1 MGKGLRYR
9 EHAVSCMLSDEEY
22 IELRRLC
29 AALGLPVW
37 HILLFG
43 MRRAAR
49 MLAKERPVSEP
60 S

>member
-9 EHAVSCMLSDEEY
+9 EHAVSCMLSDDEY

-49 MLAKERPVSEP
+49 ILAKEQRKSQ
-60 S
+60 

>member
-9 EHAVSCMLSDEEY
+9 EHAVACMLSDEEY

-29 AALGLPVW
+29 AALGLPVR

-43 MRRAAR
+43 MRHAAR
-49 MLAKERPVSEP
+49 ILAREQRKGQ
-60 S
+60 